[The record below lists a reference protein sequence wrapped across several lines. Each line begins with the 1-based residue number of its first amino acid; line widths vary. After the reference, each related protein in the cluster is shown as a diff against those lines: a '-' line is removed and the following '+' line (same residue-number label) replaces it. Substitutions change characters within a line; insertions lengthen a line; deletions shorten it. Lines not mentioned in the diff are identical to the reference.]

1 MYNICLLFISA
12 VSSSNGVITSSYV
25 ISGTTTSDCY
35 CSCTLTLS
43 SSSIT
48 NAELQA
54 KIEQIKTELTVD
66 KKKTSSYKRKLTSA
80 PDNRVSARSIGYV
93 GVIIL
98 SIVVGLLVCI
108 DISTLAKDTKS
119 FFQRICSPCKRKQIG
134 V

>member
-66 KKKTSSYKRKLTSA
+66 KKETSSYKRKLTSA
-80 PDNRVSARSIGYV
+80 PDNRVSAQSIGYV

-108 DISTLAKDTKS
+108 DIPTLAKDTKS
-119 FFQRICSPCKRKQIG
+119 FFQRICSPCKRKQI
-134 V
+134 